1 MISQQKINRMKK
13 LLPGLFV
20 PASKKEMNTLA
31 EEVHEALAKTDM
43 ESNERAFTTVD
54 LWSIQ
59 RRKKRIALRRAAYSG
74 I

>member
-1 MISQQKINRMKK
+1 MKK

-20 PASKKEMNTLA
+20 PVNKQVSHTLA
-31 EEVHEALAKTDM
+31 TEVHEVIAKPASET
-43 ESNERAFTTVD
+43 NERHFTTVD

-59 RRKKRIALRRAAYSG
+59 RRKKRIAVRRGMHAG